1 MAEFSSN
8 AAQTVAASSSVLFT
22 ETPVP
27 SQSGLIFHREG
38 SGVFRLAGPSRIGC
52 NGFGFNLGCS
62 CCNTFPEAL
71 YLVSFHANIAIP
83 TDGTVGP
90 ISLAVAI
97 DGDVDPSSTMIFTP
111 AAVNEYGNVGAEIIV
126 AVPFICGC
134 ESISIRNTSGIDIL
148 VQDILVQN
156 ANLVIT
162 YQGIMS

>member
-8 AAQTVAASSSVLFT
+8 AVQTVATSSAVLFT

-52 NGFGFNLGCS
+52 NSFGFNLNCP
-62 CCNTFPEAL
+62 CCNRFPEAL

-83 TDGTVGP
+83 TGETVGP

-97 DGDVDPSSTMIFTP
+97 DGDADLSSTMIFTP
-111 AAVNEYGNVGAEIIV
+111 AAVNEYGNVGAEIVV
-126 AVPFICGC
+126 AVPLICGC
-134 ESISIRNTSGIDIL
+134 ESVSVRNTSDI
-148 VQDILVQN
+148 DILVQN